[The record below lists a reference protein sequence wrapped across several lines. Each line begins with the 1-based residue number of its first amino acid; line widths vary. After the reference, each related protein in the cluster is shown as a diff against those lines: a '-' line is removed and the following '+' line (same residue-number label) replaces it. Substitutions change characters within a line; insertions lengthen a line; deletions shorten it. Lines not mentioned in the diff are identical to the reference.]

1 MGMRG
6 VILSFTE
13 EIVKLVWEKGKLIP
27 GFDENVYRKDDFGT
41 WIFHIAYNNRSST
54 FGWEIDRI
62 DSNGGDEIDNLR
74 PIQWQNLLKKNKVK

>member
-27 GFDENVYRKDDFGT
+27 GFDENVYRKDDFG
-41 WIFHIAYNNRSST
+41 
-54 FGWEIDRI
+54 IDARENQA
-62 DSNGGDEIDNLR
+62 DRKQTRL
-74 PIQWQNLLKKNKVK
+74 